1 MPDHGAEAG
10 IVDVVPRPRKVSPVR
25 IVDAHHHLWIPERR
39 DPDLGYGWLRDVGA
53 PKPFGDPTPIQR
65 DYEWPEFAAES
76 GAHALAGSVHV
87 QTDNAVDPVAE
98 TAWVQSVFDAT
109 GLDHAIVGLA
119 DLASEGLPDLLDAH
133 ARHRAFRGV
142 RQILSRLDDD
152 PARSFAP
159 RHLLRDPAWRAGY
172 ASLAARGLSFDLQ
185 LYPEQMTEAAEFLA
199 DHPDVPVIVDHAG
212 SPHDRTEAGLAL
224 WRDGTARLA
233 ALGDRVSIKLS
244 GFGMFAPGWTADSVR
259 PLVAHLL
266 ERFGP
271 ARTMW
276 GSNFPVDSLMASYD
290 HGIEAIAACLDGL
303 GEADRDSVMGG
314 TARRVYRLGES

>member
-1 MPDHGAEAG
+1 MH
-10 IVDVVPRPRKVSPVR
+10 
-25 IVDAHHHLWIPERR
+25 IVDAHHHLWIPERT

-76 GAHALAGSVHV
+76 DAHTLAGSVHV

-98 TAWVQSVFDAT
+98 TAWVQSVFDGT
-109 GLDHAIVGLA
+109 GLGHAIVGLA
-119 DLASEGLPDLLDAH
+119 DLASPGLGDLLDAH
-133 ARHRAFRGV
+133 ARHRCFRGV

-152 PARSFAP
+152 PARSFAQH
-159 RHLLRDPAWRAGY
+159 HLVRDAAWREGF
-172 ASLAARGLSFDLQ
+172 ASLAGRGLSFDLQ
-185 LYPEQMTEAAEFLA
+185 LYPEQMVEVAEFLA
-199 DHPDVPVIVDHAG
+199 DAPDVSVIVDHAG
-212 SPHDRTEAGLAL
+212 SPHDRSAAGLAL

-233 ALGDRVSIKLS
+233 ALGDRVAIKLS
-244 GFGMFAPGWTADSVR
+244 GFGMFDAGWTAESVR

-271 ARTMW
+271 ERTMW

-290 HGIEAIAACLDGL
+290 HAVESVATCLDGL
-303 GEADRDSVMGG
+303 DEAGRDAVMIG
-314 TARRVYRLGES
+314 TARRVYRLDGV